1 MNVFSI
7 LVAATPNMNN
17 SRPGSEKFDKI
28 TRWFD
33 KQDWSF
39 DWFFSWWGQ
48 NTTISIIVSILI
60 LVGAIVIGKLLYWL
74 IGTFAKSLAART
86 KSGLDDILI
95 DKLEEPIVYGIVI
108 LGFYWGFTR
117 LHFNESV
124 DSFFA
129 NVFMIL
135 FILNVTWLIAR
146 VIDSLIEEYIVP
158 IVTKSES
165 DLDDQLLPILRKT
178 IKAVLWIFGIVIAL
192 SNSGFDVAALIAG
205 LGIGGLALALAA
217 QDTVKNIFGG
227 IMVFLDKP
235 FKIKDR
241 IKVNGMDGV
250 VEEIGVRSTRL
261 RTLEGRL
268 ITIPNGQFSDNAVEN
283 VSLEPTRKVNI
294 SLGLTYDTT
303 PEQMEN
309 AMNIIKDIIK
319 ANSKVE
325 DDALVAFN
333 AWGDF
338 AMGIQVIYY
347 ISSLDFIFSA
357 QSEINLE
364 ILKLFNAEGLEFA
377 FPTQTIY
384 KKEL

>member
-1 MNVFSI
+1 
-7 LVAATPNMNN
+7 MNN

-74 IGTFAKSLAART
+74 IGTFAKSVAART

-347 ISSLDFIFSA
+347 ISSPDFIFSA